1 MKRLNPAPHSPS
13 TDKRSHAF
21 RAKHA
26 FMGRPP
32 TNGPKTKGAMRTALC
47 RARKAKKMK
56 EAEHKAEK
64 YKCANEEERAK
75 NEADIKA
82 LTELLEQAQKKNA
95 LQGVELEW
103 LRIENEGLRI
113 ETTDIREAYDTLK
126 TKTDAVLENKQMHI
140 NILQSNGLFKRLLLH
155 IQDHAGE
162 LIGTLVRLYNE
173 YKEKE
178 KMDKEMT
185 DEFGIGFSEFVRIMA
200 DESIDIR
207 VEDHEIKVYPKGTK
221 PDIPEEPPYDEIE
234 NAVNPEKDVN
244 LDRSDDLSK
253 MKNIFDIG
261 AEMFCSVQ
269 DCPITQKLK
278 LMCIKEQRNAAIL

>member
-1 MKRLNPAPHSPS
+1 
-13 TDKRSHAF
+13 
-21 RAKHA
+21 
-26 FMGRPP
+26 MGRPP

-95 LQGVELEW
+95 LQG
-103 LRIENEGLRI
+103 G
-113 ETTDIREAYDTLK
+113 
-126 TKTDAVLENKQMHI
+126 
-140 NILQSNGLFKRLLLH
+140 NGLFKRLLLH